1 VTEKVVSCITALLA
15 ILVFN
20 CEVSATSCRAEAEF
34 VHAYPANSGPS
45 KFKIKFRVSSYDC
58 KQYSCNGFIKYRIH
72 YQYTGGDSNST
83 YKLVRYRVGSGQTTT
98 EVTDETYPSYA
109 SDKVTLRDIEVSEVS
124 CSSP

>member
-1 VTEKVVSCITALLA
+1 MTPKALGCTIALLVM
-15 ILVFN
+15 LVCN
-20 CEVSATSCRAEAEF
+20 CGVSAASCRAEAEF

-45 KFKIKFRVSSYDC
+45 KFKIKFRVSSDDC
-58 KQYSCNGFIKYRIH
+58 RQYSCNGFIKYRIH
-72 YQYTGGDSNST
+72 YEYTAGASNST
-83 YKLVRYRVGSGQTTT
+83 SKLVRYRVASGQTST